1 MMSILVFIK
10 HFSGSSSH
18 CNKGGKKQNQRNT
31 FGKKMS
37 LFMDNMIIY
46 VGNPGVVCACSVM
59 FNLLQTHGLV
69 AHQAPLFMGFPRQEY
84 WSGFPFPT
92 SRD

>member
-1 MMSILVFIK
+1 M
-10 HFSGSSSH
+10 
-18 CNKGGKKQNQRNT
+18 C
-31 FGKKMS
+31 

-69 AHQAPLFMGFPRQEY
+69 AHQAPLFMGFPRQGH
-84 WSGFPFPT
+84 WSGLPFPT
-92 SRD
+92 SRDLPDQGIEPQFLVSSALAGGFFTTSSPKEFTK